1 MVDEWKELYKKPQ
14 EPETAHSGPV
24 LYYNDL
30 VVVHFTNPRNLI
42 LSFN

>member
-1 MVDEWKELYKKPQ
+1 MADKWKKLYKKPR
-14 EPETAHSGPV
+14 EPETAHNGPV